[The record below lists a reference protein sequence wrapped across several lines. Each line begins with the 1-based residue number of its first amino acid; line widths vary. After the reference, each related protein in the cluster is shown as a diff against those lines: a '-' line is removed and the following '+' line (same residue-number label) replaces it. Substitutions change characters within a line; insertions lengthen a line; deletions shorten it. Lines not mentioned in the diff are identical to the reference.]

1 MYYGNTLWCGEEAV
15 KAQSLTKRDALSTCS
30 VFCRAYNRLLSR
42 FNGVLSL
49 ACAAF
54 KLVMWAAATRVS
66 SVTSTGRHPWSCP
79 SLVRVLP
86 IAGIREDAF
95 CLLGLIA
102 SKRVRP
108 EICPPFVRVLPV
120 IITRRLPFT
129 FFVSQV
135 VLLILHPFL
144 ADVTHTEHA
153 WVPCIKKF
161 ASNTSQSGVN
171 SAEVDNCSC
180 MPTTRTRSVDFCDV
194 IGNLN

>member
-1 MYYGNTLWCGEEAV
+1 MGGLP
-15 KAQSLTKRDALSTCS
+15 
-30 VFCRAYNRLLSR
+30 FCL
-42 FNGVLSL
+42 GVLPIAGMGGL
-49 ACAAF
+49 PFC
-54 KLVMWAAATRVS
+54 L
-66 SVTSTGRHPWSCP
+66 G
-79 SLVRVLP
+79 VLP

-153 WVPCIKKF
+153 
-161 ASNTSQSGVN
+161 
-171 SAEVDNCSC
+171 
-180 MPTTRTRSVDFCDV
+180 
-194 IGNLN
+194 